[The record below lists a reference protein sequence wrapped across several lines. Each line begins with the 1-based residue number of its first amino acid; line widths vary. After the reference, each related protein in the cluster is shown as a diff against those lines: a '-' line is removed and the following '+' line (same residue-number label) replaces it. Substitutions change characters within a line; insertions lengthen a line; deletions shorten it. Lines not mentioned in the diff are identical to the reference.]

1 VITTKQDPGHRAGFA
16 PAAGWFW
23 LALPV
28 IDRANT
34 PIADP
39 AAVHAAAAALLDQ
52 PAVRAALLLR

>member
-1 VITTKQDPGHRAGFA
+1 
-16 PAAGWFW
+16 
-23 LALPV
+23 LPV

-39 AAVHAAAAALLDQ
+39 AAVHAATAAALDQ